1 MPPSCVS
8 VSGYQPFNSCTPA
21 PQVTQICRPAAP
33 QLPNANVPGTAD
45 PPPTSCASVPGH
57 QRTSVTP
64 AHLPHSCVSDPAYQ
78 RPQVTHIRHPPPSCD
93 SVPEYQRPGYALRRF
108 AAFCDVLVSGLPPGR
123 RLYDLKRTL
132 SQRLPEK
139 PLKIYPINQGPPLG
153 QFWAGSGTTNEE
165 REEQHDM
172 PQPPATASSDWDHG
186 LFAEVQS
193 IGDL

>member
-1 MPPSCVS
+1 M
-8 VSGYQPFNSCTPA
+8 PA
-21 PQVTQICRPAAP
+21 PQVLPIRRPAAP
-33 QLPNANVPGTAD
+33 QFPNTTAICRPAEPQFPNASAPGTA
-45 PPPTSCASVPGH
+45 
-57 QRTSVTP
+57 
-64 AHLPHSCVSDPAYQ
+64 
-78 RPQVTHIRHPPPSCD
+78 HPPPSCD

-172 PQPPATASSDWDHG
+172 PQPPATASSDWDHSF
-186 LFAEVQS
+186 FAE
-193 IGDL
+193 GNKYWN